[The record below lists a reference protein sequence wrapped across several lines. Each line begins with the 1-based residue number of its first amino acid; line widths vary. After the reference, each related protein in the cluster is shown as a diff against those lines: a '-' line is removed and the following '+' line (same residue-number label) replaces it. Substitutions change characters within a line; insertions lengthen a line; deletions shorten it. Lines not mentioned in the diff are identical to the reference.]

1 MSLEVVLNT
10 ELPLTSFKKGK
21 VRDIYDLGEKLLIV
35 STDRISAFDIV
46 LPNGIPH
53 KGEALNR
60 LSTYWFHQT
69 ENIVHN
75 HLLDVVDPRTVLVKK
90 VKAFKI
96 EFVVRGY
103 LYGSA
108 WSNYVKGKPICGIHL
123 PKGLKKAERLPE
135 PIFTP
140 TTKAEVGHD
149 QDMTFQEVTQVLG
162 NDMARKI
169 REVCFRIYETCSKRA
184 EANGIILADT
194 KMEFG
199 TLEGDLIIIDELM
212 TPDSSRIWQKNEY
225 IIGEDQPSFDKQYV
239 RDYLLSVGWDK
250 NPPAPKLPEAVV
262 TVTSQKYIEAYER
275 LTGRKF

>member
-1 MSLEVVLNT
+1 MSFDVVLST

-69 ENIVHN
+69 ENIVQN
-75 HLLDVVDPRTVLVKK
+75 HILDVVDPRTVLVKK

-108 WSNYVKGKPICGIHL
+108 WSNYVKEKPICGIRL
-123 PKGLKKAERLPE
+123 PKGLKKAERLSE
-135 PIFTP
+135 PVFTP

-149 QDMTFQEVTQVLG
+149 QDMTFQEVTKILG
-162 NDMARKI
+162 NDMAKKI
-169 REVCFRIYETCSKRA
+169 EEVCFRIYENCSKRA

-199 TLEGDLIIIDELM
+199 TLEDDLIIIDELM
-212 TPDSSRIWQKNEY
+212 TPDSSRIWQKKEY
-225 IIGEDQPSFDKQYV
+225 TVGKDQTSFDKQYV

-250 NPPAPKLPEAVV
+250 NPPAPNLPEDVV
-262 TVTSQKYIEAYER
+262 TETSKKYIEAYER
-275 LTGRKF
+275 LTGRRF